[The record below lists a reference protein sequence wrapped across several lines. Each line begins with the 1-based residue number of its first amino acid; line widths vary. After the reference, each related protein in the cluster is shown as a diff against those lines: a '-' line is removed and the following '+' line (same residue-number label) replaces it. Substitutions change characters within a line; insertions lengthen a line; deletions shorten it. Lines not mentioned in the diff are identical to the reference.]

1 LGWADDF
8 LQWERSS
15 LGTKAGLVLC
25 SRSSVSSS
33 FDEYIYSITDLESL
47 VIEGKTSH
55 VSLLQVSFHFDVNDV
70 LSVNGKGQ
78 LWDGGGPFYWVN
90 DAAVIV
96 YFVDV

>member
-1 LGWADDF
+1 M
-8 LQWERSS
+8 
-15 LGTKAGLVLC
+15 GTKAGLVLC
-25 SRSSVSSS
+25 SRSCASSS
-33 FDEYIYSITDLESL
+33 FDEDICSFTDLELS

-55 VSLLQVSFHFDVNDV
+55 VSLLRVSFHFDINDV
-70 LSVNGKGQ
+70 LSVNGNEH